1 VVAASA
7 ATWGPGVD
15 VVAALGHGRSYGA
28 FSWFLGR
35 SIVGILDCGL
45 WRHLETAPR
54 VPTRALVTDVGNDIL
69 YGFPPEQ
76 TLAWIDEAV
85 RRLQAYTGDI
95 VLTGLPL
102 ASIHSVSPLKFKA
115 FQAVLAPSCTLSL
128 REVAERAD
136 IVHAGLAA
144 IAASRRVQFF
154 ELEPSWY
161 GVDPIHIRRRHWRGA
176 WQAILGTNARV
187 GRFTM
192 EGLRLYAMRPERELL
207 FGVERERPQTGRLS
221 TRGARVW
228 LY

>member
-1 VVAASA
+1 MAASA
-7 ATWGPGVD
+7 ATWGGAE

-28 FSWFLGR
+28 VSWFLSR
-35 SIVGILDCGL
+35 SISGILDCGL
-45 WRHLETAPR
+45 WRHLDAAPR
-54 VPTRALVTDVGNDIL
+54 LPTRALVTDVGNDIL

-85 RRLQAYTGDI
+85 RRLQQHTGDI

-102 ASIHSVSPLKFKA
+102 ASIRRVSPFKFKVFCA
-115 FQAVLAPSCTLSL
+115 LLAPSCTLTL
-128 REVAERAD
+128 PEVSARAEA
-136 IVHAGLAA
+136 VHAGLAA
-144 IAASRRVQFF
+144 IAASRRVRFF

-176 WQAILGTNARV
+176 WQAILGTDARL
-187 GRFTM
+187 GRFSA
-192 EGLRLYAMRPERELL
+192 EGLRLYLMRPEREQL
-207 FGVERERPQTGRLS
+207 FGVERETPQTGRLS